1 MVSYSVAFVMALVAS
16 AILTPLIRNL
26 SLRLKLYDAP
36 NERKLHSHAIP
47 RTGGIAIAIAFMI
60 PTLGIVLTEANIGKL
75 VYRQWQPM
83 LAIFVGGAF
92 VLLLG
97 LADDLRGLRA
107 RWKFLLQ
114 AAVATFAF
122 WMGFRIEAVSLP
134 FGGMLDMGFFSYLI
148 TVVWIVGIINAVNLI
163 DGLDG
168 LAGGIAFFVLVFN
181 FMVAVS
187 NNSFLMALVAAALAG
202 GVLGFLFY
210 NFNPAS
216 IFMGDAGSMFIG
228 YVLALAA
235 INSGQKSSTTVA
247 LLTPIVALG
256 VPIMDTLFSMVRRFI
271 ERQPLFAPDR
281 GHIHHRLLAM
291 GLNHKR
297 SVLVLYGFAVFLVII
312 ASLLHFGGRW
322 QIGVALG
329 IAVVTLA
336 VFAKI
341 VGVSEY
347 VHRRRATR
355 LGIRTKHAEALR
367 KHCFEAQQR
376 AHTISSP
383 DELNGFL
390 SWLLTTIDM
399 KFVDVCKS
407 DDVILYSVENDHYL
421 FREREPL
428 VTTSIPVSG
437 ENGSERG
444 FLRFGWHSE
453 RGRVTTVTETLL
465 QLIADRVAASWPD
478 VAASLPSARPEGSGD
493 GQNAD

>member
-1 MVSYSVAFVMALVAS
+1 MVSYSVAFVMALVTA
-16 AILTPLIRNL
+16 AALTPLIRNL
-26 SLRLKLYDAP
+26 SFRLKLYDAP
-36 NERKLHSHAIP
+36 NDRKLHKRAIP
-47 RTGGIAIAIAFMI
+47 RTGGIAIAVAFLI
-60 PTLGIVLTEANIGKL
+60 PTLGIVLTEANIGKQ
-75 VYRQWQPM
+75 VYQQWPPM
-83 LAIFVGGAF
+83 MAIVVGGAF
-92 VLLLG
+92 VLLVG
-97 LADDLRGLRA
+97 LADDLKGLRA

-114 AAVATFAF
+114 AGVATFAF
-122 WMGFRIEAVSLP
+122 WMGYRIEAVSLP
-134 FGGMLDMGFFSYLI
+134 FGGMLEMGFFSYLI

-271 ERQPLFAPDR
+271 ERQPLFAPDK

-297 SVLVLYGFAVFLVII
+297 SVLVLYGFAIFLIII
-312 ASLLHFGGRW
+312 ASLLHFGGKW
-322 QIGVALG
+322 QIGVALV
-329 IAVVTLA
+329 IVLVTLA
-336 VFAKI
+336 VFARI
-341 VGVSEY
+341 VGVAEY
-347 VHRRRATR
+347 VVRRRATR

-376 AHTISSP
+376 AGAISSWE
-383 DELNGFL
+383 ELEAFL
-390 SWLLTTIDM
+390 SWLLVVAEM
-399 KFVDVCKS
+399 KFVEVGRMDEAP
-407 DDVILYSVENDHYL
+407 LLSVENGAYV
-421 FREREPL
+421 FQVREPL
-428 VTTSIPVSG
+428 VTTTIPLLDG
-437 ENGSERG
+437 EARARW
-444 FLRFGWHSE
+444 FWRFGWHSE

-465 QLIADRVAASWPD
+465 QVIADRALVH
-478 VAASLPSARPEGSGD
+478 VLARLESDRKGERAP
-493 GQNAD
+493 